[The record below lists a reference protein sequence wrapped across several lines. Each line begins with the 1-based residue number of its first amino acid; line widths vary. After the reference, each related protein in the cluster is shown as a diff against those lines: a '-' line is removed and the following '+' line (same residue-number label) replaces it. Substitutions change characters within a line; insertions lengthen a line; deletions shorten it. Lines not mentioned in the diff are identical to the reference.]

1 MVLKSQFSERV
12 KVPVL
17 GATEP
22 GAVMDAIANYASAPQ
37 RRQQQQQRHDESNG
51 GIVDELAQGLE
62 HLDARSALCHG
73 GCDFSRMKV
82 RRSTKESKRIVLNL
96 HSCAWDK
103 MTVFVLM
110 FREEQK
116 KCIKKN

>member
-12 KVPVL
+12 KVPVLAL

-51 GIVDELAQGLE
+51 GIVDELARGLE
-62 HLDARSALCHG
+62 HLDARSAMG
-73 GCDFSRMKV
+73 GVTS
-82 RRSTKESKRIVLNL
+82 
-96 HSCAWDK
+96 AG
-103 MTVFVLM
+103 
-110 FREEQK
+110 
-116 KCIKKN
+116 